1 MLSIVIGFLA
11 SLIMQWVKNT
21 PALPWIK
28 PEHTKTLQAMLA
40 LASILVGLA
49 VAAQEPGGLAKVNW
63 EHTLTVLFEN
73 AAIVY
78 GSAVVTYVGLV
89 KPNAK

>member
-1 MLSIVIGFLA
+1 MLSIIIGFLA

-21 PALPWIK
+21 PVIPWIR
-28 PEHTKTLQAMLA
+28 PEHTKTLQAGLA
-40 LASILVGLA
+40 IASVLVGLL
-49 VAAQEPGGLAKVNW
+49 VAAQEPGGLSRVNW

-78 GSAVVTYVGLV
+78 GSAVVTYLGLV